1 MRTGVPRRES
11 LSVLRPGLVVP
22 VLWVA
27 ATLSLAAQT
36 KPGATLCGRVV
47 DRDTGVPV
55 GFANVFLSN
64 TTFGKASDKNGQYVI
79 TGVPAGSYQVVASCV
94 GYEVGVST
102 QRCAG
107 SESLRVDFALRP
119 RALPQDEIQVEA
131 RDPSRWRDMYEEF
144 QEQFIGTSRFSSL
157 CKVLNP
163 WVVNLDISEGTQILW
178 GATDSTIRIE
188 NRALGYRL
196 FVLLD
201 TFEYNRTTDALRYL
215 VYPRFEEM
223 TPHDKEE
230 DERWQSNREES
241 YRGSCRHFFKAL
253 FEGRT
258 EEEGFSVHS
267 GSFQRLQ
274 NEGGYSLGT
283 EDLREMVQAGLG
295 LYRQLWFTGYL
306 RVDYRGRKNY
316 IRLEDQ
322 AVSFDASGNFLEP
335 FALTALTQSAW
346 AEDRMARLL
355 PNNYESRAGQ

>member
-1 MRTGVPRRES
+1 
-11 LSVLRPGLVVP
+11 
-22 VLWVA
+22 
-27 ATLSLAAQT
+27 
-36 KPGATLCGRVV
+36 
-47 DRDTGVPV
+47 
-55 GFANVFLSN
+55 VFLSN

-94 GYEVGVST
+94 GYEVGVT
-102 QRCAG
+102 AQRCAG
-107 SESLRVDFALRP
+107 SESLRVNFALRP
-119 RALPQDEIQVEA
+119 RPLPQDEIQVEA

-144 QEQFIGTSRFSSL
+144 EEQFIGTSRFSSS

-178 GATDSTIRIE
+178 GSTDSTIRIE
-188 NRALGYRL
+188 NAALGYRL
-196 FVLLD
+196 FVLLEK
-201 TFEYNRTTDALRYL
+201 FEYDRTTEALRYL

-230 DERWQSNREES
+230 DERWQSSREES
-241 YRGSCRHFFKAL
+241 YRGSCRHFFKSL

-258 EEEGFSVHS
+258 EEEGFSVRS

-274 NEGGYSLGT
+274 NEGGYLLGT
-283 EDLREMVQAGLG
+283 EDLWEMVKAGIG
-295 LYRQLWFTGYL
+295 LYRQFWFTGYL
-306 RVDYRGRKNY
+306 RVDYRERKNY

-335 FALTALTQSAW
+335 FALTVLTQSVW

-355 PNNYESRAGQ
+355 PYNYKSQTGQ